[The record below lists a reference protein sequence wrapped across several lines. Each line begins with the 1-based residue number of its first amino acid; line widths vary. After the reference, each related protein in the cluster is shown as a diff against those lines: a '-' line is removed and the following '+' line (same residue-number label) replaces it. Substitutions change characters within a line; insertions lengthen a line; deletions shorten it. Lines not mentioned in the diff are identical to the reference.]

1 MIIFLKVLESVRAK
15 AIERSIY
22 RRQKEKYKKQLR
34 GGAGIR
40 QRNIEALSKVEACL
54 LLWNGN

>member
-15 AIERSIY
+15 ATERSIY
-22 RRQKEKYKKQLR
+22 RRQKEKYKKQL